1 MLVIKGFLIG
11 MAKII
16 PGVSGAVLAISLGI
30 YDKGI
35 KAITNFFSD
44 VKNNIRFLV
53 PLGIGVGIS
62 FIVGS
67 KIVMFLLNNYYVFT
81 MFLFLGL
88 IMGGIPSVYKNIC
101 RKRSGY
107 IIFIFALISV
117 LLLDTLSDNNIY
129 VISNSYMDLLV
140 FMISGLIDAFGTVIP
155 GLSSTAL
162 LMLFGSY
169 DIIMTAISEV
179 NLFILTYYGIGMM
192 VGLILV
198 SYLMNF
204 LFSKYK
210 KKAYSLVLGLVIGSM
225 IILFGRVI
233 GNISNIYELM
243 ICLLLLFLGVYVG
256 KKLD

>member
-198 SYLMNF
+198 SYLMNY

-210 KKAYSLVLGLVIGSM
+210 KKTYSLVLGLVIGSM

-243 ICLLLLFLGVYVG
+243 ICLLLLFLGIYVG

>member
-129 VISNSYMDLLV
+129 VISNSYRDLFV

-179 NLFILTYYGIGMM
+179 NLFILIYYGIGMM

-198 SYLMNF
+198 SYLMNY

-210 KKAYSLVLGLVIGSM
+210 KKTYSLVLGLVIGSM

-243 ICLLLLFLGVYVG
+243 ICLLLLCLGVYVG

>member
-129 VISNSYMDLLV
+129 VISNSYMYLLV

>member
-198 SYLMNF
+198 SFLMNY

-210 KKAYSLVLGLVIGSM
+210 KKTYSLVLGLVIGSM

-243 ICLLLLFLGVYVG
+243 ICLLLLFLGIYVG

>member
-35 KAITNFFSD
+35 KAITNFFGD

-67 KIVMFLLNNYYVFT
+67 KIVMFLLNNYYNFT

-198 SYLMNF
+198 SYLMNY

-210 KKAYSLVLGLVIGSM
+210 KKTYSLVLGLVIGSM

-243 ICLLLLFLGVYVG
+243 ICLLLLCLGVYVG

>member
-44 VKNNIRFLV
+44 IKNNIRFLV

-198 SYLMNF
+198 SYLMNY

-210 KKAYSLVLGLVIGSM
+210 KKTYSLVLGLVIGSM

-243 ICLLLLFLGVYVG
+243 ICLLLLFLGIYVG

>member
-35 KAITNFFSD
+35 KAITNFFGD

-198 SYLMNF
+198 SYLMNY

-210 KKAYSLVLGLVIGSM
+210 KKTYSLVLGLVIGSM

-243 ICLLLLFLGVYVG
+243 ICLLLLCLGVYVG